1 MPYSIMLDAGH
12 GGRDPGAV
20 YKVRKEKDDTLR
32 LTLAVGEILEAHGLD
47 VQYTRTTDVYESPYQ
62 KAMEA
67 NNAGVDFFVSIHRN
81 SFPSD
86 NAVSGVESLVYDKSG
101 IKLKMAENIN
111 EQLENIG
118 FVNLGVKARPNLV
131 VLKRT
136 KMPAVLVEV
145 GFINSDVDN
154 KLFDENFEEIA
165 QAIAYGILDT
175 LESNGLI
182 QEEKV
187 PVYRV
192 QVGLFR
198 NQRYANRL
206 LNELLEQEYP
216 AYIDRSG
223 PYHRVYVGEFD
234 NLNDAVQMER
244 RLKRAGYQTLIVN

>member
-1 MPYSIMLDAGH
+1 MSLIVLDAGH
-12 GGRDPGAV
+12 GGANPGAT
-20 YKVRKEKDDTLR
+20 YNGRKESEDALA
-32 LTLAVGEILEAHGLD
+32 LTLAVGSILEENGVD
-47 VQYTRTTDVYESPYQ
+47 VYYTRTTDIYESPYQ
-62 KAMEA
+62 KAQEG
-67 NNAGVDFFVSIHRN
+67 NEVGGDYFVSIHRN
-81 SFPSD
+81 SSPYP
-86 NAVSGVESLVYDKSG
+86 NQYSGVESLVYNRYG
-101 IKLKMAENIN
+101 AAARMAYNIN
-111 EQLENIG
+111 AGLEQVG
-118 FVNLGVKARPNLV
+118 FVNLGVNERPNLV
-131 VLKRT
+131 VLNST
-136 KMPAVLVEV
+136 NMPAVLVEV
-145 GFINSDVDN
+145 GFINSDTDN
-154 KLFDENFEEIA
+154 QLFDDNFQDIA
-165 QAIAYGILDT
+165 QAIADGILDT

-244 RLKRAGYQTLIVN
+244 RLKRAGYQTLIVQ